1 MKKFRIN
8 PKKLLLV
15 GVFILAF
22 FLLMDFF
29 TRLTELSRLSTQR
42 DQARYE
48 ITSLQSTV
56 LSLQTQIAYVTQPV
70 AVEEWARDEAH
81 MAREG
86 DVLII
91 PVAPASTT
99 DQPVEYSI
107 QTPEPASNWEVWWSL
122 FFGD

>member
-8 PKKLLLV
+8 PKQLLLL
-15 GVFILAF
+15 GIFILAF

-29 TRLTELSRLSTQR
+29 TRLTELSRLSNQR
-42 DQARYE
+42 DQAQYE
-48 ITSLQSTV
+48 ITALQSTV
-56 LSLQTQIAYVTQPV
+56 LALRTQIAYVTQPV

-99 DQPVEYSI
+99 DRPVEYTI
-107 QTPEPASNWEVWWSL
+107 QTQEPAANWEVWWSL